1 MQTVLTLD
9 EVYPPT
15 KLKWIPCG
23 ALGVQSRNRDILATS
38 RDILRLYDLSKDE
51 SNPKAH
57 FKQQQA
63 ILLRNEQ
70 EFSNPISAFDWNRV
84 DPTKIAVSSVD
95 STVTILDINQQ
106 SLTTQIIAHDKAV
119 YDVSFAPNDSMFAS
133 CGEDGSVRIF
143 DIKNLQQSSII
154 YESEH

>member
-1 MQTVLTLD
+1 M
-9 EVYPPT
+9 
-15 KLKWIPCG
+15 
-23 ALGVQSRNRDILATS
+23 
-38 RDILRLYDLSKDE
+38 
-51 SNPKAH
+51 
-57 FKQQQA
+57 
-63 ILLRNEQ
+63 LLRNEQ